1 MTPQTTAVPNA
12 LESLVVA
19 QVARMHHDRCV
30 LERLYRQLPAQESD
44 SPIDMRFLYLLADLE
59 GRADRLEHMLALMD
73 GGSHV

>member
-19 QVARMHHDRCV
+19 QVARMHHDKCV
-30 LERLYRQLPAQESD
+30 LERLYRQLPPKDSN

-59 GRADRLEHMLALMD
+59 GRADRLERMLALMD
-73 GGSHV
+73 GGANV

>member
-19 QVARMHHDRCV
+19 QVARMHHDKCV
-30 LERLYRQLPAQESD
+30 LESLYRQLPPKDSA

-59 GRADRLEHMLALMD
+59 GQAERLERTLSMMD
-73 GGSHV
+73 GGANV

>member
-30 LERLYRQLPAQESD
+30 LESLYRQLPPKDSD

-59 GRADRLEHMLALMD
+59 GQAERLERVLNMMD
-73 GGSHV
+73 GGANV

>member
-1 MTPQTTAVPNA
+1 M
-12 LESLVVA
+12 VA

-59 GRADRLEHMLALMD
+59 GRADRLERMLALMD

>member
-1 MTPQTTAVPNA
+1 
-12 LESLVVA
+12 
-19 QVARMHHDRCV
+19 MHHDRCV

-59 GRADRLEHMLALMD
+59 GRADRLELMLALMD

>member
-30 LERLYRQLPAQESD
+30 LESLYRQLPPKDSD

-59 GRADRLEHMLALMD
+59 GRADRLERMLNFMNGD
-73 GGSHV
+73 GHV